1 MLSRLEWLLIGII
14 VAQLCLSDSMW
25 KLLKKF
31 LKIIVSWLGLWP
43 ILSAVIAWLSG
54 KWIPRWISSIL
65 SVAVTLLGAL
75 SGYYKGYN
83 KGYDDAVAGRPRS
96 WTASIHRMF
105 VKEEQKE
112 EEQQVEQK
120 EKSGGW
126 FSGVK
131 KWFRKAN

>member
-14 VAQLCLSDSMW
+14 AAQLCLSDSMW
-25 KLLKKF
+25 KLLN
-31 LKIIVSWLGLWP
+31 IIGGLFKAAFTWLGIYP
-43 ILSAVIAWLSG
+43 TLSAMLAWLSG

-65 SVAVTLLGAL
+65 AGLVTLLGAL

-83 KGYDDAVAGRPRS
+83 KGYDDAVAGRSRS

-105 VKEEQKE
+105 VKEKVQEV
-112 EEQQVEQK
+112 QQDEQK

-126 FSGVK
+126 FS
-131 KWFRKAN
+131 WFRKKR